1 MKANYGHP
9 GECKLCGEFKKLTFE
24 HVPPEK
30 SFNHF
35 PVKEFSLSDSMD
47 LMTGNTGRYP
57 WQTEGLK
64 YKINQKGS
72 GGYYLCESCNNNTG
86 SWYIEEYTKLT
97 STLHYMI
104 VTHKPEINSLCGF
117 ILDNLHP
124 LRIYKAILTMFCDIN
139 YDCFGDENLRR
150 FLLEKESN
158 VLEGNKYSL
167 YLFLVA
173 PGMRRINGVTVH
185 GDITQINSMVTQTEI
200 SSYPLGAVLYLDKPE
215 NVNVPGI
222 CIDNFKNCNYND
234 VCSVEFNRMPY
245 FEINS
250 YFPGDYRSK
259 NEIKLCREENE
270 EWSKKQC
277 LNNHQQ

>member
-35 PVKEFSLSDSMD
+35 PVKEFSLGDSMD
-47 LMTGNTGRYP
+47 LMTGNTGRLP

-64 YKINQKGS
+64 YKQKQKGN
-72 GGYYLCESCNNNTG
+72 GDYYLCESCNNNTG
-86 SWYIEEYTKLT
+86 SWYIEEYTILT
-97 STLHYMI
+97 STLNNLI
-104 VTHKPEINSLCGF
+104 ADIKPQINEEYSF
-117 ILDNLHP
+117 VLDGVHP
-124 LRIYKAILTMFCDIN
+124 LRIYKALLTMFCDIN
-139 YDCFGDENLRR
+139 NNCFGDEKLRN
-150 FLLEKESN
+150 FLLDKESN
-158 VLEGNKYSL
+158 KLETDKYSL
-167 YLFLVA
+167 YIFMVA
-173 PGMRRINGVTVH
+173 PGMRRLSGLSILLSLNQEK
-185 GDITQINSMVTQTEI
+185 TQLAQTEI

-215 NVNVPGI
+215 NKDVPGI
-222 CIDNFKNCNYND
+222 CIDNFRKYNYND
-234 VCSVEFNRMPY
+234 VCSVEFHEMPY

-259 NEIKLCREENE
+259 NEIILCREETE